1 VRNVPCDIQ
10 QHLYCFY
17 FCEGAGTFCFALLC
31 FFWIDLIY
39 FIDYADVY
47 CQQAQKSRVSQMAKK
62 TVSQRGMY

>member
-1 VRNVPCDIQ
+1 MCLVTYNNIYIVFISVN
-10 QHLYCFY
+10 
-17 FCEGAGTFCFALLC
+17 AGTFCFALLC

>member
-1 VRNVPCDIQ
+1 MCLVTYNNIYIVFISVN
-10 QHLYCFY
+10 
-17 FCEGAGTFCFALLC
+17 AITFCFALLC